1 MILTEAIIHNFREGR
16 MEQFYASVYPY
27 LITYAAR
34 ILGEDYSFLAE
45 DCVQDVVF
53 RMYEKR
59 NEYKSVF
66 HFKSTLYTAIHNNAI
81 SYLRKNDSHQKY
93 LSTQQEDSEDLQAS
107 FIMQETLET
116 LYKAID
122 NLPPKY
128 HTIFELSF
136 EQGLSIPEI
145 AKQLNLSVSGVKKQK
160 SHMLDLLKSSL
171 PEDAFALLLVFI
183 A

>member
-1 MILTEAIIHNFREGR
+1 

-59 NEYKSVF
+59 NDFSSSS
-66 HFKSTLYTAIHNNAI
+66 HFKSTLYTAIHNSAV
-81 SYLRKNDSHQKY
+81 SYLRKNSSHQKF
-93 LSTQQEDSEDLQAS
+93 LSSQQEESEDMQAS

-116 LYKAID
+116 LYEAIGR
-122 NLPPKY
+122 LPEKY
-128 HTIFELSF
+128 RTIFELSF
-136 EQGLSIPEI
+136 EQGLSLPEI
-145 AKQLNLSVSGVKKQK
+145 SRQLGISLSGVKKQK
-160 SHMLDLLKSSL
+160 RHMLQLLKESL
-171 PEDAFALLLVFI
+171 PEDALSLLIILL